1 MATSDVMRRRVEKL
15 RERIRYHN
23 QRYYVL
29 TDPEISDY
37 EYDRLVKELEE
48 LETKHPELI
57 TPDSPTQR
65 VGGEPLEGFA
75 TVEHE
80 VPMLSLDN
88 TYSRDEVREFDQR
101 VKKGLGGDK
110 PEYVVELKIDGVAVA
125 VLYRNG
131 VLVRGAT
138 RGDGTRGDDV
148 TTNLRTIRSMPL
160 RLLTGREEL
169 RNIEVRGEVYLPRRE
184 FEKLNEERENAGEPL
199 FANPRNAAAGSL
211 KLLDPRLVAQRHL
224 SVFFYGVSRPPREHF
239 GTHHETMLALKEAGL
254 RVNPQMKLC
263 RDIDEVMDYCDSW
276 ETKRDALEYEVD
288 GMVIKVNSFVQ
299 QEDLGATSKAP
310 RWAVAY
316 KYQPRQ
322 MTTRL
327 KDIILRV
334 GRTGTITPT
343 AELEPVEVSGSTIS
357 RATLHNEDE
366 IKRKDIRIGDL
377 VLIEKGGEVIPK
389 VVKPVVERRT
399 GKERIFHMPHTCPS
413 CGGPI
418 KRYEGEVAWRC
429 ENIACPAQVKR
440 RIEHFASRGAMDI
453 EGLGTET
460 VELLVEKG
468 LLRDFGDLYSLR
480 KENLLGVERF
490 ADKSALNLLSGIE
503 RSKEIPYHRV
513 LYAIGIRHVGAH
525 VAMLLTERFPSLD
538 DLMRARHQEITSIY
552 GLGGT
557 VAESVTD
564 FFANRRNL
572 AVIEKLRKAG
582 VQLAEVRRKGGRQP
596 LAGKVFVLT
605 GTLERHTRQQAT
617 ELITSLGGHV
627 TSSVS
632 RKTDYVVA
640 GTEPGSKYE
649 QARKLGIKILTE
661 EQFESLINA

>member
-1 MATSDVMRRRVEKL
+1 
-15 RERIRYHN
+15 
-23 QRYYVL
+23 
-29 TDPEISDY
+29 
-37 EYDRLVKELEE
+37 
-48 LETKHPELI
+48 
-57 TPDSPTQR
+57 
-65 VGGEPLEGFA
+65 
-75 TVEHE
+75 
-80 VPMLSLDN
+80 
-88 TYSRDEVREFDQR
+88 
-101 VKKGLGGDK
+101 
-110 PEYVVELKIDGVAVA
+110 
-125 VLYRNG
+125 VLYRDG
-131 VLVRGAT
+131 ALVRGAT

-160 RLLTGREEL
+160 KLLTGRQEL
-169 RNIEVRGEVYLPRRE
+169 KNLEVRGEVYLPRRE
-184 FEKLNEERENAGEPL
+184 FEKLNQEREKAGEPL

-211 KLLDPRLVAQRHL
+211 KLLDPRLVAQRPL
-224 SVFFYGVSRPPREHF
+224 SVFFYGVSRPPREDF
-239 GTHHETMLALKEAGL
+239 RTHYETMLALKEAGL
-254 RVNPQMKLC
+254 RVNPQMRLC
-263 RDIDEVMDYCDSW
+263 RNIDEVMDYCDSW

-288 GMVIKVNSFVQ
+288 GMVIKVNSFAQ
-299 QEDLGATSKAP
+299 QEDLGVTSKAP

-327 KDIILRV
+327 KEIILRV

-389 VVKPVVERRT
+389 VVKPVVEKRT

-418 KRYEGEVAWRC
+418 KRCEGELAWRC

-460 VELLVEKG
+460 VELLVDEG
-468 LLRDFGDLYSLR
+468 LLKDFGDLYSLR
-480 KENLLGVERF
+480 KEDLLGLERF

-525 VAMLLTERFPSLD
+525 VVMLLTEKFPSLD
-538 DLMRARHQEITSIY
+538 DLMRAQPAEIASVY
-552 GLGGT
+552 GLGET

-572 AVIEKLRKAG
+572 TVIGKLRKAG
-582 VQLAEVRRKGGRQP
+582 LQLAEARRKGGGQP
-596 LAGKVFVLT
+596 LAGRVFVLT
-605 GTLERHTRQQAT
+605 GTLERYTRQQAT

-632 RKTDYVVA
+632 RKTDYLVV

-649 QARKLGIKILTE
+649 QARKLGVTTMTE
-661 EQFESLINA
+661 KEFESLVKA